1 MNVLHAYALTQV
13 TMLRRSSRPRP
24 GPARAKSGRGLFE
37 ACTGPTGRALLPGSF
52 GTISEAYSERFFS
65 PNRKNHRFCSQG
77 SVFTKKPTGAAGVV
91 IKRRPHVGVG
101 GRGGGGQF
109 GAQTRKKWFLRG
121 SKNEAVFWSILCW
134 FRVPFWGPKININQ
148 HEKRWKI
155 GPVLGTLPEGPWI
168 GIWWFFGSRMVGFGK
183 PKVHQKWSR

>member
-77 SVFTKKPTGAAGVV
+77 SVFTKKPTGAAGLV
-91 IKRRPHVGVG
+91 IKRR
-101 GRGGGGQF
+101 GRRQRRGRPVWSSNSEKMVFERLQKRSRFLIDFMLISGTIL
-109 GAQTRKKWFLRG
+109 GAQ
-121 SKNEAVFWSILCW
+121 
-134 FRVPFWGPKININQ
+134 NQ
-148 HEKRWKI
+148 HKS
-155 GPVLGTLPEGPWI
+155 T
-168 GIWWFFGSRMVGFGK
+168 
-183 PKVHQKWSR
+183 

>member
-91 IKRRPHVGVG
+91 IKRRPHVGSAAEAG
-101 GRGGGGQF
+101 EASLELKLG
-109 GAQTRKKWFLRG
+109 
-121 SKNEAVFWSILCW
+121 KN
-134 FRVPFWGPKININQ
+134 
-148 HEKRWKI
+148 
-155 GPVLGTLPEGPWI
+155 
-168 GIWWFFGSRMVGFGK
+168 GF
-183 PKVHQKWSR
+183 